1 MFADVNR
8 IRRVLLRSGAAA
20 AAVFVTALTA
30 LPASAA
36 QAQNGS
42 IATDDLVMQVG
53 KDGSAKVTET
63 IAYDYGAGAAGFTR
77 TFPTKVRFSDTQD
90 RIYRVEDIKVT
101 SGGAAVGTK
110 VHSQEGSTT
119 VDVEPGKELTGK
131 KSYTF
136 RYTVVG
142 LLAPAT
148 DGITLAWT
156 PVSNWPVPV
165 TKADVKVYG
174 ARLPSHVAC
183 TAGPSGTLMPCTL
196 AQTGGEDNAAGAEF
210 LQNDLG
216 ANQALSIT
224 VGFPKGT
231 AKAEPILQKRH
242 TFATAFSVTPYTL
255 VALIVV
261 VLVGIV
267 GLWLLWRLRGR
278 DARAMA
284 AGEQVPRGGRRP
296 FHEVDGRLAFS
307 PPGGLRPGQVGTVV
321 DEQADVVDVVAT
333 ILDLAVR
340 NYIHIEEIGG
350 ARPDWRLH
358 KRNVPGDELLPY
370 ERAVFDEIF
379 DAGGLHADEGDR
391 SETVLVSDLRGTL
404 AGDMPYLRDL
414 MYRDVVSQGWFAS
427 RPDKVRSRWL
437 WAGVGLAVLGVV
449 ATVLL
454 ALFTFDALVGL
465 ALVVIGVGVA
475 VAAEYMPARTS
486 SGSSVLSQINGLRQ
500 YLVGADPADVPA
512 AQQEEML
519 ARLVPYAA
527 LFGAEDRWAHALSE
541 SVDVGD
547 EGFTWYSGPQGWRRE
562 DLDDSVTNFLV
573 AVTGAISTSRPLRGV
588 VRA

>member
-1 MFADVNR
+1 MFADVTP
-8 IRRVLLRSGAAA
+8 IRRVLLHVGAAA
-20 AAVFVTALTA
+20 AALVVAAFTAM
-30 LPASAA
+30 PAAAA
-36 QAQNGS
+36 QAPTASVVADNLIMSVQ
-42 IATDDLVMQVG
+42 

-63 IAYDYGAGAAGFTR
+63 INYDYGAGSPGFTR
-77 TFPTKVRFSDTQD
+77 TFPTKVRYSDTQD
-90 RIYRVEDIKVT
+90 RLYRVEDVSVT
-101 SGGAAVGTK
+101 SGGSAVTSK
-110 VHSQEGSTT
+110 VHAQEGSTT
-119 VDVEPGKELTGK
+119 IDVEPGKELSGK
-131 KSYTF
+131 KRYTLH
-136 RYTVVG
+136 YTVVG

-165 TKADVKVYG
+165 KKANVRVFG
-174 ARLPSHVAC
+174 AQLPSHVAC
-183 TAGPSGTLMPCTL
+183 TSGPSGSLMPCTL

-216 ANQALSIT
+216 ANEALTVT
-224 VGFPKGT
+224 VGFPKGW
-231 AKAEPILQKRH
+231 AKAEPILEKRH

-261 VLVGIV
+261 VIVGIV

-296 FHEVDGRLAFS
+296 FHEADGKLAFS

-340 NYIHIEEIGG
+340 NYIHIEELGG
-350 ARPDWRLH
+350 PRPDWRLH

-379 DAGGLHADEGDR
+379 DAGGRFADDGDR

-414 MYRDVVSQGWFAS
+414 MYRDVVTQGWFAA

-437 WAGVGLAVLGVV
+437 WAGVGLAILGVI

-465 ALVVIGVGVA
+465 AVVVIGVGVA

-486 SGSSVLSQINGLRQ
+486 TGSSVLSQINGLRQ

-512 AQQEEML
+512 DQQEEML

-541 SVDVGD
+541 SVDIGD
-547 EGFTWYSGPQGWRRE
+547 EGFTWYSGPEGWRRE
-562 DLDDSVTNFLV
+562 DLDNSVANFLV